1 MQNLWK
7 RLTQRTPKDTREIVP
22 VEYKKHFH
30 HLYGDMAWYGLL
42 AGSTIAFLSVY
53 AARIGASALQIGLLT
68 AGPALVN
75 LVFTLPTGAWLRKRP
90 IGAAVF
96 RSAVAF
102 RFLYLIYA
110 LLPLLL
116 APVAQIQVLVWV
128 TLILTIPG
136 IGLAIGFNALF
147 AITVP
152 PEWRGY
158 VAGRRNAL
166 ISVVYVVTSLLSG
179 FVLNNTSLEV
189 GYTIIFGLGFVGAT
203 MSTYHLSRL
212 PRDPRPARRRTA
224 AYQRGTGG
232 CSTARRHP
240 RWPRHWRSGQHSLA
254 GAFTRGRN
262 LLRFEVLR
270 GGYGVVLL
278 ALFTFHT
285 AQYMP
290 AALFPLRWVDQLHF
304 SDGEIALGTAVFHSS
319 VLLGSLRFGWLTRK
333 YGSHKLLVAGTGLLS
348 TYPLFTAFMPN
359 LFFYLLTSL
368 IGGLAWALA
377 GGALANYLLEKVPPS
392 DRPAHLAWYNLALN
406 GAILLGALLGP
417 LLAGWFTI
425 QIALVLA
432 FALRLAG
439 SFFIWIADGATRKG
453 NPDLLGTGT

>member
-1 MQNLWK
+1 MPNLWK
-7 RLTQRTPKDTREIVP
+7 RLTERTPTDTREIVP
-22 VEYKKHFH
+22 VEYQKHFH
-30 HLYGDMAWYGLL
+30 HLFGDMAWYGLV

-53 AARIGASALQIGLLT
+53 AARLGASALQIGLLT

-75 LVFTLPTGAWLRKRP
+75 LVFTLPTGAWLRNRP
-90 IGAAVF
+90 IGVAVF

-116 APVAQIQVLVWV
+116 APVVQIEVLVWA
-128 TLILTIPG
+128 TLIFTIPG
-136 IGLAIGFNALF
+136 VALAIGFNALF

-203 MSTYHLSRL
+203 MSSYHLSRL
-212 PRDPRPARRRTA
+212 RDIRELPGEEPQRIREMLGDAARPGGIRGGQGIGDRTSVA
-224 AYQRGTGG
+224 LRG
-232 CSTARRHP
+232 
-240 RWPRHWRSGQHSLA
+240 
-254 GAFTRGRN
+254 FTRGKN
-262 LLRFEVLR
+262 LLRVEVLR

-304 SDGEIALGTAVFHSS
+304 NDGQIALGTAVFHSS

-359 LFFYLLTSL
+359 LFFYLATSF

-417 LLAGWFTI
+417 LFAGLFSI
-425 QIALVLA
+425 QLALVLA
-432 FALRLAG
+432 FALRLTG
-439 SFFIWIADGATRKG
+439 SVFIWFADRATRR
-453 NPDLLGTGT
+453 PIAEVEGT